1 MKAMRINSLVIAAAV
16 SAIVGLNSCSDEYED
31 REIITNTYTGNI
43 DVTSVGLDP
52 AGDFTGTEDSGTFSF
67 TWRNPQKRASANFDI
82 TTNTGSVQMKVK
94 DDAGTVVLNKT
105 LTAGGNDSYSGVS
118 ESGEAGTW
126 IVELI
131 LTDFNGDGSYSLH
144 PGN

>member
-16 SAIVGLNSCSDEYED
+16 IAIVGLNSCSDEYED

-52 AGDFTGTEDSGTFSF
+52 AGDFTGNGDSGTFSF
-67 TWRNPQKRASANFDI
+67 AWRNPQTRASANFDI
-82 TTNTGSVQMKVK
+82 TSNTGSVQMIVK
-94 DDAGTVVLNKT
+94 DNAGTVVLDRT

-118 ESGEAGTW
+118 DAGEEGIW
-126 IVELI
+126 IVQMK

>member
-1 MKAMRINSLVIAAAV
+1 MKKLGLAVLPLIVAISLIGFA
-16 SAIVGLNSCSDEYED
+16 SCSKEYED

-43 DVTSVGLDP
+43 DITSVGQDP
-52 AGDFTGTEDSGTFSF
+52 AGDFTGTGDSGTFSF
-67 TWRNPQKRASANFDI
+67 AWKNPQRRASANFDI
-82 TTNTGSVQMKVK
+82 TTNTGSVQMIVK
-94 DDAGTVVLNKT
+94 DNAGTVVLDRT
-105 LTAGGNDSYSGVS
+105 LTAGGVDSYSGVS
-118 ESGEAGTW
+118 DAGEEGIW